1 MSPFIRPAIVRRGD
15 RLCSQ
20 SVIYILLGVFLL
32 TALGSPRGPK
42 VEAAFQ
48 STRAL
53 ARSGSL
59 TLEGTPEAAQL
70 AEAGAWAHARDDEFV
85 GKTEPGQILLSVPFY
100 GLGALLD
107 WIWPAVELAS
117 EAHQGQPLQESEYL
131 AHLAVASRDLVWTAL
146 IAGLLVLCT
155 RRLGVARD
163 RAWLT
168 GLTFGLCTFAWPEA
182 RSQES
187 YTQTAFCLFLS
198 FHLLVRANERFERLL
213 RPVKLELIG
222 LGAVLGLALITRPD
236 SALAVVC
243 LFSTAIVVIFRG
255 YRRLAQ
261 FALFLRQTWRRR
273 HWLDLAWMGIPLL
286 IVVSSGMV
294 MNWLRFESVLAPS
307 GRWPEQAP
315 SFAVLFEE
323 FAAQWIAPS
332 GGLLW
337 VAPLLLILPLGLRH
351 LMRGRRIET
360 IWPVTC
366 VMIVLAIQVTAVVPS
381 HHDDWSFGPAK
392 LLPALPFLW
401 IGVGFALEGVRNFW
415 TARQVSWCLIIAGAV
430 VNIAGVFVD
439 TRTHRDLTMEAWD
452 LLQVQAAETR
462 AEAESK
468 AKSLERAGESKPL
481 TKEAAIEPVI
491 LLDEQAPKDPL
502 SAAEDSMVDDSTP
515 LEQALASEPEPATA
529 GNDSEVASSQE
540 SADFEGPEFE
550 GIEHSARNDVA
561 GADAPIEDGSIA
573 DVSLGQEVGQESD
586 AWAEDLAP
594 KFEWDDSKPLAGA
607 VETPELES
615 AEFPSL
621 ELTGL
626 RGSDLGED
634 SIDESQTSATA
645 EPSVH
650 RVHRETRWE
659 LRFAQP
665 WSHWRILRHRSAG
678 LGEAF
683 PARSIFFVNSDE
695 EIEAGPDTPIGMR
708 HISWIDAGDRLGLS
722 SLPALLL
729 SGFFMSIGL
738 IYALHGLSRSQP

>member
-20 SVIYILLGVFLL
+20 AVIYILLGVFLL

-48 STRAL
+48 SARSL
-53 ARSGSL
+53 ARAGSL
-59 TLEGTPEAAQL
+59 ALGDTPEAAEL
-70 AEAGAWAHARDDEFV
+70 AQAGVWVKARDAEFV
-85 GKTEPGQILLSVPFY
+85 CKTEPGQILLSVPFY
-100 GLGALLD
+100 ALGTLLD
-107 WIWPAVELAS
+107 WIWPGVERAS
-117 EAHQGQPLQESEYL
+117 EAHQGQPVQESEYL
-131 AHLAVASRDLVWTAL
+131 AHLAVAGRDLVWTAL
-146 IAGLLVLCT
+146 IGGLLVLCT

-222 LGAVLGLALITRPD
+222 LGTVLGLALITRPD
-236 SALAVVC
+236 SAPAVVC
-243 LFSTAIVVIFRG
+243 LFITTIVVIFRG

-273 HWLDLAWMGIPLL
+273 HWVDLAWMGTPLL

-307 GRWPEQAP
+307 GRWPERAP

-366 VMIVLAIQVTAVVPS
+366 VLIVLAIQVSAVIPS

-415 TARQVSWCLIIAGAV
+415 MARQISWCLILAGAV
-430 VNIAGVFVD
+430 VNIAGVFVN

-452 LLQVQAAETR
+452 LLQVQAAQSQ
-462 AEAESK
+462 AEAEAK
-468 AKSLERAGESKPL
+468 ALSLELAGEPL
-481 TKEAAIEPVI
+481 PLSAELASE
-491 LLDEQAPKDPL
+491 DPL
-502 SAAEDSMVDDSTP
+502 SALGNSMTEDATQLD
-515 LEQALASEPEPATA
+515 QALGRESGRATF
-529 GNDSEVASSQE
+529 GNDAEVASKQE
-540 SADFEGPEFE
+540 SASFEGPEFD
-550 GIEHSARNDVA
+550 GIEYIATTDVEGQ
-561 GADAPIEDGSIA
+561 GAAIED
-573 DVSLGQEVGQESD
+573 VSSEPESD
-586 AWAEDLAP
+586 ASAQDLAP

-607 VETPELES
+607 AQSPESEPVDPPAVESPEVE
-615 AEFPSL
+615 A
-621 ELTGL
+621 TGL
-626 RGSDLGED
+626 RVSELAEGST
-634 SIDESQTSATA
+634 DESQVSATA

-650 RVHRETRWE
+650 RVQRATRWE

-678 LGEAF
+678 LGESF
-683 PARSIFFVNSDE
+683 PVRSIFFVNSDKK
-695 EIEAGPDTPIGMR
+695 IEAGPDTPIGMR

-729 SGFFMSIGL
+729 SGFFVSIGL
-738 IYALHGLSRSQP
+738 IYALRGLSRSQP